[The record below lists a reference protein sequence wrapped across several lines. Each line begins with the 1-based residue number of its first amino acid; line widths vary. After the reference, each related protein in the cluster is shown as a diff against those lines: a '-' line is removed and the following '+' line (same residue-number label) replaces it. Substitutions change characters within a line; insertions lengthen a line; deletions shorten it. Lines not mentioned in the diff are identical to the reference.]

1 MRGDQTNKFPK
12 LFWWCLGL
20 GVICLTL
27 GAGNLYLG
35 TQRAL
40 HYSTVIQSLTE
51 ERDDSFKTPSIANR
65 GRLVRK
71 SSSSST
77 TRVFTYGSER
87 EVEVSDISGRTAV
100 GQAVDDEYLISAKRR
115 YEYYQFCII
124 GGKCLLALSGCLFLL
139 SLIIGRLSIIEE
151 TITEEA

>member
-1 MRGDQTNKFPK
+1 MKGDQTNKFPR

-20 GVICLTL
+20 GVICLIL

-40 HYSTVIQSLTE
+40 HYRLVIQSLTE

-77 TRVFTYGSER
+77 TRVFTYGSEK
-87 EVEVSDISGRTAV
+87 EAEVSNTSGRTSA
-100 GQAVDDEYLISAKRR
+100 GKTVDDEYLMSAKRR

-124 GGKCLLALSGCLFLL
+124 GGKCLLAFSGCLFLL
-139 SLIIGRLSIIEE
+139 SLVIGRMSM
-151 TITEEA
+151 TEENLTA

>member
-1 MRGDQTNKFPK
+1 MRGDQANKFPR

-20 GVICLTL
+20 GVICIIL

-40 HYSTVIQSLTE
+40 HYRDIIQSLTE

-71 SSSSST
+71 SSSSAST
-77 TRVFTYGSER
+77 TRVFTYGSEK
-87 EVEVSDISGRTAV
+87 ETDVPDASGRTA
-100 GQAVDDEYLISAKRR
+100 GGPAVDDEYLMSAKRR

-139 SLIIGRLSIIEE
+139 SLVIGRMSV
-151 TITEEA
+151 TEEL

>member
-1 MRGDQTNKFPK
+1 MREEQTNKFPR

-20 GVICLTL
+20 GVICLIL

-40 HYSTVIQSLTE
+40 HYRVVIQSLVE

-87 EVEVSDISGRTAV
+87 EIEVSNTTDGAAAEQV
-100 GQAVDDEYLISAKRR
+100 VDDEYLMSAKRR

-139 SLIIGRLSIIEE
+139 SLVIGRMSM
-151 TITEEA
+151 TEENLTA

>member
-1 MRGDQTNKFPK
+1 MRGDQTNKLPR

-20 GVICLTL
+20 GVICLIL

-35 TQRAL
+35 TQRAS
-40 HYSTVIQSLTE
+40 HYSVVIQSLTE

-87 EVEVSDISGRTAV
+87 EAEVSDPSGGTA
-100 GQAVDDEYLISAKRR
+100 GEQSVDDEYLMSAKRR

-124 GGKCLLALSGCLFLL
+124 GGKCLLAMSGCLFLF
-139 SLIIGRLSIIEE
+139 SLIIGRMS
-151 TITEEA
+151 ITEETG